1 MQEAEI
7 VLHIR
12 KEVALHIGECK
23 AFGLTEKMIAEQEE
37 DQGTLSSLYLVP
49 HGEV

>member
-23 AFGLTEKMIAEQEE
+23 AFGLTEKMMAEQEE
-37 DQGTLSSLYLVP
+37 DQGTVLSLYLISDC
-49 HGEV
+49 EV